1 LTVVASPDQA
11 EAMAES
17 APAVP
22 VRLTRSESITP
33 EELALAARNHGLPL
47 EALRWPVTPVGLHYL
62 LTHYDIPDV
71 DPDSFALTVDGRVA
85 RPRRWSPA
93 ELAARPARTLTVT
106 MECAGNGRARLLP
119 RALSQPWLLEA
130 VGTAEWTGT
139 PLRPLLEEAG
149 PLDDAVE
156 VVFTGIDE
164 GAEVE
169 EIVEPYQ
176 RALPM
181 ADALGDDVLLAYGVN
196 GGPLPPQ
203 HGFPLRLVVPG
214 WYGMGNVKWL
224 TRITVVSEPFTGFQN
239 RVSYRLRQSAAEV
252 GVPLTRMDPR
262 ALMVP
267 PGAPDFFTR
276 RRFLGRGPCELFGR
290 AWSGWGPIT
299 GVEVSVDGAA
309 TWYETKLSAEPVSAH
324 AWWSWSWTWDASI
337 LGDYELCCRARDGSG
352 RVQPLDGPWNLHGFA
367 NNALHRVPVTIR

>member
-1 LTVVASPDQA
+1 MD
-11 EAMAES
+11 
-17 APAVP
+17 VP
-22 VRLTRSESITP
+22 LRLSRSEAITP
-33 EELALAARNHGLPL
+33 EELALAARNHGMPL
-47 EALRWPVTPVGLHYL
+47 EALRWDVTPVGLHYL

-71 DPDSFALTVDGRVA
+71 DPASYTLTVDGRVA
-85 RPRRWSPA
+85 RPAQWTA
-93 ELAARPARTLTVT
+93 ADLAARPARTVAVT

-149 PLDDAVE
+149 LLDDAVE
-156 VVFTGIDE
+156 VVFTGADA
-164 GAEVE
+164 GAEDGG
-169 EIVEPYQ
+169 IVEPYQ
-176 RALPM
+176 RALPV
-181 ADALGDDVLLAYGVN
+181 ADALGDDVLLAYGHN

-203 HGFPLRLVVPG
+203 HGHPLRLIVPG

-224 TRITVVSEPFTGFQN
+224 TRITVVAEAFTGFQN
-239 RVSYRLRQSAAEV
+239 RVSYRFRQTAADAGTPV
-252 GVPLTRMDPR
+252 TRMEPR

-276 RRFLGRGPCELFGR
+276 RRLLDAGAGPCRLFGR
-290 AWSGWGPIT
+290 AWSGWAPIT

-309 TWYETKLSAEPVSAH
+309 TWHEAALPAAPGSAH
-324 AWWSWSWTWDASI
+324 AWSSWTWTWDAPEP
-337 LGDYELCCRARDGSG
+337 GDHELCCRARDGSG

-367 NNALHRVPVTIR
+367 NNGLQRVAVTVH